1 MHTRAM
7 DPLWVFYGF
16 SGGAHVGFRSSC
28 AVGLFV
34 HYICIERDVRSNMA
48 TASSRNT
55 EPSTCVHELYRSFC
69 VSVMGCALF
78 VHPDVDTDTF

>member
-1 MHTRAM
+1 MWDSDQAV
-7 DPLWVFYGF
+7 LWACSYT
-16 SGGAHVGFRSSC
+16 
-28 AVGLFV
+28 
-34 HYICIERDVRSNMA
+34 YIYIERDVRSNMA

-78 VHPDVDTDTF
+78 VHLDVDTDTF